1 VPIRSKSLHLLQRI
15 TAAANEAETPEAALQ
30 ICLDEVCQ
38 FMGWPIGHVYML
50 SEDRDSDELVSAG
63 LWHLDDPKA
72 AEVFRA
78 VTEATHFVR
87 GSGLP
92 GRVLQSGKPAWI
104 TDVVVDPNFP
114 RAKLSKDLGVHAGFA
129 FPVMTGSDVVGV
141 LEFFA
146 PDVVEPDQDALDLMA
161 DVGTV
166 LGRAV
171 ERDRARKA
179 LQYRERYIQA
189 VLDNL
194 VDGVLTIDEDGNIE
208 EFNPAAEAIFGY
220 KASEIVGQSLVALMP
235 QDHADRW
242 AGRMPDYLRRGRER
256 FDGQSASE
264 VTARRKNGSLFPLEL
279 TVSEFAAGGRNLF
292 IGVVRDLT
300 QRKEQEL
307 QLQQAQRLEAVGQ
320 LTGGIA
326 HDFNNGL
333 TVLLGNL
340 QIVEGMLES
349 HPEALKRV
357 RSALNAGRRAAETT
371 RRLLTFARRQPMR
384 QEGFNANVMI
394 LETVRLIRQTLSEA
408 IEIDMNL
415 AGEPMSVR
423 SDKGQFE
430 NALIN
435 LAVNARDAMP
445 EGGHITIATRRLSM
459 KEGEM
464 AELPAG
470 NYVGISLKDTGCGM
484 PEAVRDKVFEPFFTT
499 KDVDKGTGLGLSMVF
514 GYARQSGGDIRIE
527 SREGEGTTVEILLP
541 FDATAEETEAVWA
554 KETSLPGGTETILVV
569 EDDAD
574 VRSFASSVLSQLGYT
589 VLEAANGTAALE
601 ILETGK
607 NIDLVFS
614 DIVMPG
620 GIMGQTLGDRVHIGY
635 PGVRVLL
642 TTGYAQELAEGGRD
656 VTSATD
662 LLIKPYGRKTLA
674 QAVRTALDANS
685 GGVA

>member
-1 VPIRSKSLHLLQRI
+1 
-15 TAAANEAETPEAALQ
+15 
-30 ICLDEVCQ
+30 
-38 FMGWPIGHVYML
+38 
-50 SEDRDSDELVSAG
+50 
-63 LWHLDDPKA
+63 
-72 AEVFRA
+72 
-78 VTEATHFVR
+78 
-87 GSGLP
+87 
-92 GRVLQSGKPAWI
+92 
-104 TDVVVDPNFP
+104 
-114 RAKLSKDLGVHAGFA
+114 
-129 FPVMTGSDVVGV
+129 MTGSDVVGV

-179 LQYRERYIQA
+179 LLYRERYIQA

-394 LETVRLIRQTLSEA
+394 L
-408 IEIDMNL
+408 
-415 AGEPMSVR
+415 
-423 SDKGQFE
+423 
-430 NALIN
+430 
-435 LAVNARDAMP
+435 
-445 EGGHITIATRRLSM
+445 RLS
-459 KEGEM
+459 G
-464 AELPAG
+464 
-470 NYVGISLKDTGCGM
+470 
-484 PEAVRDKVFEPFFTT
+484 
-499 KDVDKGTGLGLSMVF
+499 
-514 GYARQSGGDIRIE
+514 
-527 SREGEGTTVEILLP
+527 
-541 FDATAEETEAVWA
+541 
-554 KETSLPGGTETILVV
+554 
-569 EDDAD
+569 
-574 VRSFASSVLSQLGYT
+574 
-589 VLEAANGTAALE
+589 
-601 ILETGK
+601 
-607 NIDLVFS
+607 
-614 DIVMPG
+614 
-620 GIMGQTLGDRVHIGY
+620 
-635 PGVRVLL
+635 
-642 TTGYAQELAEGGRD
+642 
-656 VTSATD
+656 
-662 LLIKPYGRKTLA
+662 
-674 QAVRTALDANS
+674 
-685 GGVA
+685 